1 MFSEF
6 VSMRTS
12 WQLTRTEAAEAQW
25 FDRCITSIAAGLPV
39 TLPIFTGTISPP
51 ISPVDYSDRITSY
64 LSELPLPNLLPPLLH
79 WQVDPGALRFK
90 SFRKEI
96 YEAAAQFSS
105 SHREPSIASVRTLRL
120 SFTGDAD
127 APSRQSAPVK
137 KKTSKRRQ
145 SMLDATGSL
154 RIQQHNTV
162 RDVLL
167 AELSLCVKFLASPS
181 SQQHTPLRPPSLLNK
196 LGFSQT
202 NVSEFAVKAMVPL
215 ANALSRIWEHVR
227 LTLLPKRSS
236 FPLPIVQLSAYGHIS
251 SSVAFLP
258 SFLARIETNACSS
271 GPDSQRV

>member
-25 FDRCITSIAAGLPV
+25 FDRCITSIAAGLPL
-39 TLPIFTGTISPP
+39 TLPIFTGSVSKPFAPADFTE
-51 ISPVDYSDRITSY
+51 RIRGY
-64 LSELPLPNLLPPLLH
+64 LSDLPLPHLPPPHLH

-90 SFRKEI
+90 SFRTEI
-96 YEAAAQFSS
+96 YEAAAQFVSP
-105 SHREPSIASVRTLRL
+105 HREGSTCGIRSLRL
-120 SFTGDAD
+120 SLSSDSEG
-127 APSRQSAPVK
+127 PSRQSVATK

-145 SMLDATGSL
+145 SMLDASGSL

-181 SQQHTPLRPPSLLNK
+181 SQQHAPLQPPSLMEK
-196 LGFSQT
+196 FRIGQA

-215 ANALSRIWEHVR
+215 ASALSRIWEHVIITSN
-227 LTLLPKRSS
+227 LSLLHCIRVS
-236 FPLPIVQLSAYGHIS
+236 PLS
-251 SSVAFLP
+251 
-258 SFLARIETNACSS
+258 
-271 GPDSQRV
+271 

>member
-39 TLPIFTGTISPP
+39 TLPIFTGTVSPP
-51 ISPVDYSDRITSY
+51 IAPVDFTERIKEY
-64 LSELPLPNLLPPLLH
+64 LSELPLPHLPPPLLH

-90 SFRKEI
+90 SFRKEV
-96 YEAAAQFSS
+96 YDAAAQFVSP
-105 SHREPSIASVRTLRL
+105 HREPSSCGLRALRL
-120 SFTGDAD
+120 SFSAGADPDA
-127 APSRQSAPVK
+127 ASRQSVSSK

-145 SMLDATGSL
+145 SMLDASGSL

-181 SQQHTPLRPPSLLNK
+181 SQPPATSQPLSLMEK
-196 LGFSQT
+196 LRISQA

-215 ANALSRIWEHVR
+215 ANALSRIWEHVSVILR
-227 LTLLPKRSS
+227 D
-236 FPLPIVQLSAYGHIS
+236 VLSA
-251 SSVAFLP
+251 FL
-258 SFLARIETNACSS
+258 LRDAA
-271 GPDSQRV
+271 

>member
-1 MFSEF
+1 
-6 VSMRTS
+6 
-12 WQLTRTEAAEAQW
+12 
-25 FDRCITSIAAGLPV
+25 
-39 TLPIFTGTISPP
+39 
-51 ISPVDYSDRITSY
+51 
-64 LSELPLPNLLPPLLH
+64 
-79 WQVDPGALRFK
+79 
-90 SFRKEI
+90 
-96 YEAAAQFSS
+96 
-105 SHREPSIASVRTLRL
+105 
-120 SFTGDAD
+120 
-127 APSRQSAPVK
+127 
-137 KKTSKRRQ
+137 
-145 SMLDATGSL
+145 MLDASGSL

>member
-12 WQLTRTEAAEAQW
+12 WQLTRTEAAETQW

-39 TLPIFTGTISPP
+39 TLPIFTGSVSPP
-51 ISPVDYSDRITSY
+51 ISPIDFTDRINNY
-64 LSELPLPNLLPPLLH
+64 LSELPLPHLLPPLLH
-79 WQVDPGALRFK
+79 WQVDPGALRFT

-96 YEAAAQFSS
+96 YEAAAQFALP
-105 SHREPSIASVRTLRL
+105 HRDPSTTGVRTLRF
-120 SFTGDAD
+120 SFTNEIEGS
-127 APSRQSAPVK
+127 SRQSILTK

-145 SMLDATGSL
+145 SMLDTSGSL

-181 SQQHTPLRPPSLLNK
+181 SQQHAPLQPPTLLEK
-196 LGFSQT
+196 LRLSQT

-227 LTLLPKRSS
+227 L
-236 FPLPIVQLSAYGHIS
+236 
-251 SSVAFLP
+251 
-258 SFLARIETNACSS
+258 
-271 GPDSQRV
+271 

>member
-1 MFSEF
+1 MQMFSEF

-39 TLPIFTGTISPP
+39 TLPIYTSTVSQPIAPADFT
-51 ISPVDYSDRITSY
+51 DRIIGY
-64 LSELPLPNLLPPLLH
+64 LSDLPLPHLPPPLLH

-90 SFRKEI
+90 SFRKEV
-96 YEAAAQFSS
+96 YEAAAQFSAP
-105 SHREPSIASVRTLRL
+105 HRETSTFGVRSLRL
-120 SFTGDAD
+120 SFSVDSEG
-127 APSRQSAPVK
+127 PSRQPVAAK

-145 SMLDATGSL
+145 SMLDASGSL

-181 SQQHTPLRPPSLLNK
+181 SQQHAPLQPPSLMDK
-196 LGFSQT
+196 LRLGQT

-215 ANALSRIWEHVR
+215 ANALSRIWEHVI
-227 LTLLPKRSS
+227 LTSDNSLL
-236 FPLPIVQLSAYGHIS
+236 
-251 SSVAFLP
+251 
-258 SFLARIETNACSS
+258 
-271 GPDSQRV
+271 

>member
-39 TLPIFTGTISPP
+39 TLPIFTGSVSPP
-51 ISPVDYSDRITSY
+51 LAPSDYTERIKAY
-64 LSELPLPNLLPPLLH
+64 LSELPLPHLPPPLLH

-90 SFRKEI
+90 SFRQEI
-96 YEAAAQFSS
+96 YEAAAQFMSP
-105 SHREPSIASVRTLRL
+105 HRESSACGVRSLRL
-120 SFTGDAD
+120 SFSVESEGS
-127 APSRQSAPVK
+127 SRQSVSTK

-145 SMLDATGSL
+145 SMLDASGSL

-181 SQQHTPLRPPSLLNK
+181 SQQHTPLQPPSLMEK
-196 LGFSQT
+196 LGLGQA

-215 ANALSRIWEHVR
+215 ANALSRIWEHVICTS
-227 LTLLPKRSS
+227 L
-236 FPLPIVQLSAYGHIS
+236 
-251 SSVAFLP
+251 
-258 SFLARIETNACSS
+258 
-271 GPDSQRV
+271 